1 MAEPLLLGVQTE
13 CEAAFIVAPGS
24 NQAFNA
30 AGMISPAAE
39 RTHIEGVAVQRLN
52 APVHHDA

>member
-1 MAEPLLLGVQTE
+1 MAEPLLLGVQTG

-39 RTHIEGVAVQRLN
+39 RTVPPICRESAQHGL
-52 APVHHDA
+52 